1 MAKNPKK
8 ASNIE
13 KILNLGIS
21 VRDQSVS
28 LNLNEKEP
36 KIKQMIID
44 FINKYGDIKT
54 ILNLQELLS
63 PSNTS
68 RSKNIPRPQ
77 NPWVLYH
84 RNISKGLNISVGETS
99 GIASNLW
106 NNRSER
112 ESQFWN
118 ELSNITKEI
127 HSIEYPNYKYTPVRS
142 HDQNKGSKEVIS
154 QNTDLNTSVSKV
166 SSEIVSNTTSEID
179 ISPEIDMNMSEI
191 DIDMVAADLFQSDF
205 MELDMDPSLFIDPS
219 LIDSSYTD
227 PFLMDLSLID
237 PSFSFIDPSLIDY
250 SLEFTDDNNNLQ

>member
-1 MAKNPKK
+1 MAKKTKK
-8 ASNIE
+8 ALNIE

-36 KIKQMIID
+36 KIKLMIID

-63 PSNTS
+63 SSNVS

-77 NPWVLYH
+77 NPWVLY
-84 RNISKGLNISVGETS
+84 RKNISKGLNMSVGETS
-99 GIASNLW
+99 CIASYLW
-106 NNRSER
+106 KKRTER

-118 ELSNITKEI
+118 ELSQITKEI

-142 HDQNKGSKEVIS
+142 HDQNKRSKVDIS
-154 QNTDLNTSVSKV
+154 QNTDLNTSVSKTA
-166 SSEIVSNTTSEID
+166 SEIVSKEID
-179 ISPEIDMNMSEI
+179 ISPEIDINMSEI
-191 DIDMVAADLFQSDF
+191 DIDMVTADFFQSE
-205 MELDMDPSLFIDPS
+205 MDMDPSLFIDPS
-219 LIDSSYTD
+219 LNTD
-227 PFLMDLSLID
+227 PFLIDASLIDPSLID

-250 SLEFTDDNNNLQ
+250 SLEFN